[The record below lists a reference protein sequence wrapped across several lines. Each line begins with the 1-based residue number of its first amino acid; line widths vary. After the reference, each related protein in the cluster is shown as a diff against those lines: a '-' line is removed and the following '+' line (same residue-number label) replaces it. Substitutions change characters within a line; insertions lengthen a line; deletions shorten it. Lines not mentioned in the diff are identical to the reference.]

1 MAGSPQRADARGPPV
16 FLVIEQLLPRLE
28 ARSLWSLSATCR
40 ALREEGEK
48 AFLWALLHA
57 RDLMRPAPDEATA
70 RQSYLHAL
78 KPRPGVPLCRLCH
91 NRLWCERRPDAA
103 EAPRSATRRCPCV
116 CARVRLPLCV
126 GDYSG
131 ERVLEPFED
140 WVGFEE
146 ARKGLSEVFDL
157 KLVSMHE
164 FNDEA
169 LSSVDLLF
177 CNPCTSTRAPS
188 PDELLSLARFHAAGG
203 TSLLNNFSL
212 WSNNDDRGRLL
223 VGPMGILPDPDPR
236 FGPRAE
242 RDLPDARDAPG
253 ARELLEGPFGECRSL
268 VNRGETDF
276 SMEKLNQRMADL
288 PYVRLTRNLVFMPA
302 LHHDPEWEN
311 EHLNEHE
318 GLYCGAG
325 LGQSLVSSNLHWVCQ
340 EGSWNG
346 GLIAKADNKA
356 LLLNLAASSVRRL
369 LEPLPN

>member
-28 ARSLWSLSATCR
+28 ARTRTQAAAGR
-40 ALREEGEK
+40 APLPPVPQQAVVRAAARRRRGAQERH
-48 AFLWALLHA
+48 AALPV
-57 RDLMRPAPDEATA
+57 R
-70 RQSYLHAL
+70 
-78 KPRPGVPLCRLCH
+78 
-91 NRLWCERRPDAA
+91 
-103 EAPRSATRRCPCV
+103 V
-116 CARVRLPLCV
+116 CARAAPPLV